1 MCKIDKSC
9 MRGALTLMA
18 CLVMAAC
25 ATPSRVGAPTPHY
38 KVGAPYEIDGRRYVP
53 REDPTY
59 DRTGVA
65 SWYGRQFQGKPTA
78 NGEIFDK
85 AQLTAAHKTLPLP
98 SIVQV
103 DNLENG
109 RSLVLRVNDRGPFV
123 DDRIIDLSEAAA
135 RELGFQKAGLA
146 SVRVRYLG
154 PASLPGEA
162 GPSSRTARA
171 TSTTTKRRQ
180 RSRGS
185 ASLDIAPPRSPTGA
199 PGRSST
205 TAPTTSTTTTTSST
219 ESATASATVLAP
231 SSSAGDPIATL
242 IGSLEGAGRNLS
254 LPDAGRADRGPA
266 SAAAIW
272 LRVGSVE
279 NPNAEQAARLALADL
294 GPARRVSGALIFG
307 PYPDLVT
314 AEAWRAAAI
323 DAGYGDAGLVYA
335 PY

>member
-9 MRGALTLMA
+9 IRGAATLMA

-171 TSTTTKRRQ
+171 PRATSTTTKRRQ

-185 ASLDIAPPRSPTGA
+185 SSLDIAPPRSPAGA

-205 TAPTTSTTTTTSST
+205 TAPTTPTTSST
-219 ESATASATVLAP
+219 ASATASATALAP
-231 SSSAGDPIATL
+231 SSSTGDPIATL

-254 LPDAGRADRGPA
+254 LADAGRADRGPA

-323 DAGYGDAGLVYA
+323 DAGYGDAGLVSA